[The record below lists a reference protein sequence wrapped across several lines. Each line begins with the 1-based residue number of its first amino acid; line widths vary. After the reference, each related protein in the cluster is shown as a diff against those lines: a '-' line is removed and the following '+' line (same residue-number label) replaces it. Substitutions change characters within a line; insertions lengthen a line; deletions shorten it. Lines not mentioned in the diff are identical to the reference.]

1 MKFDH
6 DPKIRE
12 LARTAIKTTIQ
23 QITNGIGD
31 EKLHG
36 YALCTDDDVCGVYHI
51 YCTKSWVNE
60 KSAGYAEVGYI
71 SVEWED
77 QADDSLFDPVNNL
90 IRAGYDDRK
99 VDFSTERDKR
109 FESLVLA
116 LKDCRDAGLLDSQ
129 THISVGSTD
138 PSDHLEFLEMRGI
151 DRLNNKALA
160 DELAKAL
167 LFEQYRDQY
176 A

>member
-1 MKFDH
+1 MEFDH

-12 LARTAIKTTIQ
+12 LARNAIRSTMQ
-23 QITNGIGD
+23 QISCDIGD
-31 EKLHG
+31 EKIHG

-51 YCTKSWVNE
+51 YCTKSWVDE
-60 KSAGYAEVGYI
+60 KSAGYNEIGYI
-71 SVEWED
+71 SVEWEG
-77 QADDSLFDPVNNL
+77 QGDDSLFDPTNDL
-90 IRAGYDDRK
+90 IRISYSDRES
-99 VDFSTERDKR
+99 DFPAERDKR

-116 LKDCRDAGLLDSQ
+116 LKDCRDLGIFDAQ

-151 DRLNNKALA
+151 DRLNKKTLA

-167 LFEQYRDQY
+167 LFEKYRNLY